1 MLTDGFHHLVK
12 VVNVAFHQLEL
23 AGRFV
28 NHFRLRMNSEWSGEG
43 ETGKHRVKTPQTQ
56 ALIYTQNKNRSA
68 PNRPGY
74 RHASYHLTADRWLKG
89 WLGPHVAYHHWWP
102 AKWQFLYLIV
112 FSPLGRPLVLFCISH
127 WRMVPGHVS
136 RAAAACT
143 PESIKVCSVIFVPWS
158 RVQYLLEWLCPL
170 TPHLIPH
177 RILKFILCGCLLK
190 MNERKSTTGQ

>member
-89 WLGPHVAYHHWWP
+89 
-102 AKWQFLYLIV
+102 
-112 FSPLGRPLVLFCISH
+112 
-127 WRMVPGHVS
+127 
-136 RAAAACT
+136 
-143 PESIKVCSVIFVPWS
+143 
-158 RVQYLLEWLCPL
+158 
-170 TPHLIPH
+170 
-177 RILKFILCGCLLK
+177 
-190 MNERKSTTGQ
+190 